1 MDSKEAIIIL
11 VIAAIINLP
20 VMYYLVRSATDAD
33 KHTTLLHKQLRLLKL
48 IAAQGGASEQQIK
61 DAIDLTKK

>member
-48 IAAQGGASEQQIK
+48 IAAQ
-61 DAIDLTKK
+61 